1 MRLSFRSP
9 GPLLSYAFIGG
20 DLFIRRCHAHSCF
33 APHIT
38 RRKGSLRFR
47 PLQPLLRDVR
57 NPSSAVPRQ
66 TMATSTSTSPTSA
79 PGVPV
84 SSPSSAILPSGVASS
99 DSTAPLSSIA
109 ISSTTSPGQSTTTP
123 PITPS
128 SSPVPTTLSSS
139 PSHSPQTPTK
149 SVSTSGSQSS
159 VSSSSA
165 HTSPTNSS
173 NPTSHRLS
181 NGTVAGIVVA
191 VALGI
196 ALLTFL
202 LTFFIMRHRQESKR
216 KGRYRSSK
224 DSEGLELKPPRQQD
238 PTSTPKTPFVTE
250 ASGLSR
256 TYESYLPQSADDRT
270 IQQKTKATLDQIE
283 LHVENFYR
291 NSASS
296 APRLDNAEL
305 AVFDSP
311 YLPASLT
318 SLLPRSKNRINLMKH
333 ALAHSVTSSISPS
346 ASPAPSLLPT
356 EYGLLPSTV
365 TSARSNVSTK
375 AGEYRF
381 VPSEFT
387 HFQTVANLPKDPGKS
402 CLDGG

>member
-1 MRLSFRSP
+1 
-9 GPLLSYAFIGG
+9 
-20 DLFIRRCHAHSCF
+20 
-33 APHIT
+33 
-38 RRKGSLRFR
+38 
-47 PLQPLLRDVR
+47 
-57 NPSSAVPRQ
+57 
-66 TMATSTSTSPTSA
+66 
-79 PGVPV
+79 
-84 SSPSSAILPSGVASS
+84 
-99 DSTAPLSSIA
+99 
-109 ISSTTSPGQSTTTP
+109 
-123 PITPS
+123 
-128 SSPVPTTLSSS
+128 
-139 PSHSPQTPTK
+139 
-149 SVSTSGSQSS
+149 
-159 VSSSSA
+159 
-165 HTSPTNSS
+165 
-173 NPTSHRLS
+173 
-181 NGTVAGIVVA
+181 
-191 VALGI
+191 
-196 ALLTFL
+196 
-202 LTFFIMRHRQESKR
+202 MRHRQESKR

-375 AGEYRF
+375 AGSGQIMSRWRVMTAYLRPDPTKDVAYIAQRNRQINDTVQSFATAFAPWKNIGYKDEERARSLAAILEDAATLGIF
-381 VPSEFT
+381 LFSQPSTLKFHWPTSGE
-387 HFQTVANLPKDPGKS
+387 VGPGRIVVSPALVKTTDEKGQDLMEGQVMVKQVV
-402 CLDGG
+402 LDA